1 MKSPRFFPTLKARCL
16 KDDMDEKSIQL
27 TRVEKNI
34 QMIMD
39 RFESEVSTPEF
50 EFNYC
55 VLNMYTKLVVLDFTT
70 HWDYSPHMPV

>member
-39 RFESEVSTPEF
+39 RFESEVSTPES
-50 EFNYC
+50 E
-55 VLNMYTKLVVLDFTT
+55 
-70 HWDYSPHMPV
+70 S